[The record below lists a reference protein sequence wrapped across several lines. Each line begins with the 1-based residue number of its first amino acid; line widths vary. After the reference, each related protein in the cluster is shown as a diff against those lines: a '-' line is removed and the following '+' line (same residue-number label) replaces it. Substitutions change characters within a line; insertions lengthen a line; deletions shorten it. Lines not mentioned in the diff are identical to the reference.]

1 MNVDEYL
8 AELLLQYDY
17 VVIPGFGALQTE
29 YHTASIHPAQHSFEP
44 PQKSFSFQPS
54 FKVEDDLLVEKISNT
69 EGQSKEEAAKRIKDF
84 VEVIETTLHEK
95 GAYELKGIGKFY
107 VDIEKELKFT
117 SHPDKN
123 YLLSS
128 FGLPQFVSKPVL
140 RRENIPSYSVQPPK
154 PEKEKKKRKFI
165 WFRF

>member
-1 MNVDEYL
+1 M
-8 AELLLQYDY
+8 QYDR
-17 VVIPGFGALQTE
+17 VIIPGFGALQAE
-29 YHTASIHPAQHSFEP
+29 YHTASIHPAEHSFEP
-44 PQKSFSFQPS
+44 PQKKFSFNPS
-54 FKVEDDLLVEKISNT
+54 LKAEDDLLIEKISNT
-69 EGQSKEEAAKRIKDF
+69 ETQSKEEAAKRVKDF
-84 VEVIETTLHEK
+84 IEVIEASLREK

-128 FGLPQFVSKPVL
+128 FGLPEFVSKPVL

-154 PEKEKKKRKFI
+154 QDKKKRKFI